1 MKIYDWSFLK
11 WLLMIV
17 FLVAVFLVFI
27 FLIKKNVLAP
37 IIEVKSPQVD
47 IQVTPQIKTL
57 DPVRDREGSQRASI
71 SNGIDVNNIQYVK
84 IAGKTLKVDLA
95 TTAKTQEQGL
105 SGRKSLKENE
115 GMLFVFDHM
124 DKYSFWMKNMNFPID
139 IIWIGSASTQGG
151 EDLHVVYIKKN
162 TLPESYPETFT
173 PNVDAKYVLE
183 VNASFSEKNNLKVGD
198 RVEFLPS

>member
-27 FLIKKNVLAP
+27 FLNKKNVSAP
-37 IIEVKSPQVD
+37 TIEVKSPQVD
-47 IQVTPQIKTL
+47 ILVTSQIKTL
-57 DPVRDREGSQRASI
+57 
-71 SNGIDVNNIQYVK
+71 NVNNIQYVK

-95 TTAKTQEQGL
+95 TTAKAQEQGL

-124 DKYSFWMKNMNFPID
+124 DKYSFWMKDMNFPLD
-139 IIWIGSASTQGG
+139 IIWIA
-151 EDLHVVYIKKN
+151 DDFHVVYIKKN
-162 TLPESYPETFT
+162 ALPESYPETFT
-173 PNVDAKYVLE
+173 PSQDAKYILE

-198 RVEFLPS
+198 GVEFLSS